1 MLSGLMEAFFEEMGD
16 RDNLA
21 EAVTT
26 ADLAIHPS
34 TRIVKHPFQENFTV
48 GEMTVERA
56 EIYLCEP
63 IPWPA
68 GTPVPKPG
76 DYGIYWG
83 ALFKFKLEGGGVF
96 WDCSGGRWMVAGAS
110 SPTKLSNGNE
120 KSPALGSRRDVKPI
134 CNRERPRLLGL
145 RKSF

>member
-1 MLSGLMEAFFEEMGD
+1 MLRGLMEAFFEEMED
-16 RDNLA
+16 RDNLV

-83 ALFKFKLEGGGVF
+83 ALFKFKLEGGGY
-96 WDCSGGRWMVAGAS
+96 SGI
-110 SPTKLSNGNE
+110 
-120 KSPALGSRRDVKPI
+120 ALEEDGWSLAH
-134 CNRERPRLLGL
+134 RLL
-145 RKSF
+145 RNFRTVMKSLQHLAVDVT